1 MAKAQKHGKGKADT
15 KAAAKV
21 KAAKAAPAKS
31 PSAKSARAN
40 PTSRKA
46 PAGAGIEPVAPATG
60 PDETNGSGPAG
71 EPGTPPAAG
80 KRTPRAARSKAPATR
95 PRSASGAA
103 AKPARTRRRDADR
116 TGGPRPEPTLR
127 IVETRVLRGPNYWA
141 REPVIRQ
148 VVDLGVLEEF
158 PSNRIP
164 GFVEALVELLP
175 TLEDHACSLGRRG
188 GFITRLR
195 EGTWAGHVAEHIAL
209 ELQNLAGT
217 EVRHGKTRGTGEH
230 GRYNVVFEYREE
242 QVGIAAGRMAVGLVN
257 HLVAPSDP
265 AVAFDLMAE
274 LETLIRLAE
283 RLAFGP
289 STQAILDEAAGR
301 DIPFI
306 RLDRYSL
313 VQLGQ
318 GVHQQRIRATMTS
331 RTSGIAVDIASD
343 KKLTNRLLDSAGL
356 PVPRSEVVVT
366 EEEAVAAAARLGY
379 PCVLKPL
386 DGNHGRGV
394 ALDLRSEEDVRAAWP
409 EALRQSRSGD
419 VIVESFITG
428 NDYRCL
434 IVGGRLAAVAERVPA
449 SVRGDGVTSIRELV
463 ERTNADPRRGIGHE
477 KVLTKIRLDA
487 NAEEILAD
495 QGWTPDSVPPDG
507 AFVKLALT
515 GNMSTGGTS
524 IDRTMEAHP
533 DNVEI
538 AETAARMVG
547 LDIAGI
553 DFICPDIATPVRET
567 GGGIVEVNAAPG
579 FRMHT
584 HPTEGEPQYVA
595 KPVVDLLFPPGTPA
609 RIPIMAVTGTNGK
622 TTTVRMIAHILKLM
636 GRRVGMTST
645 DGIVIDGRLMK
656 RGDMSGPK
664 SAQMVLQNPTVD
676 TAVFEVARGG
686 ILREGL
692 GYDRNDIAVVTNV
705 TGDHLGLGGID
716 TIGQLANVKGVI
728 VEAVPRAGSAVLNA
742 DDNHVYRMARHCAGR
757 VVLFSMAKHKGEDGY
772 DRVDGHTSRGNAAFC
787 LEDTPQGE
795 LMVLKHGPRKMPV
808 LYTHLMP
815 ATFGGKARMNVA
827 NALAAAAGAWASGAH
842 LHDIRQGLR
851 TFTTSFFQAPGRL
864 NLVEVAG
871 TRVVIDY
878 CHNVDGMRQLADF
891 VNRMMAEPQTRPGVL
906 GATGVAAA
914 HPPRTG
920 RAIGVIGI
928 PGDRLDRDQHDYGA
942 IAGTAFDEIVIRED
956 KNLRGR
962 PPGESATNV
971 AEGVRAARADGSG
984 RTTKVEKVLD
994 EAAAVKAALRRAS
1007 PGDLVVVCADDAV
1020 GVYREAMTLAGRAQG
1035 ATAFADPGELEAPLG

>member
-1 MAKAQKHGKGKADT
+1 MAQADPAPRARSRT
-15 KAAAKV
+15 RTGTTAGSATGSTEAASATGPKDDASATGPTDASATDFAAASPASSVTDAPATDAPATDAPAEGKAAAK
-21 KAAKAAPAKS
+21 
-31 PSAKSARAN
+31 R
-40 PTSRKA
+40 
-46 PAGAGIEPVAPATG
+46 
-60 PDETNGSGPAG
+60 
-71 EPGTPPAAG
+71 
-80 KRTPRAARSKAPATR
+80 RT
-95 PRSASGAA
+95 
-103 AKPARTRRRDADR
+103 ADR
-116 TGGPRPEPTLR
+116 DGGRRPEPSLR

-158 PSNRIP
+158 PSDRIP
-164 GFVEALVELLP
+164 GFVDALVGMLP

-195 EGTWAGHVAEHIAL
+195 DGTWAGHVTEHIAL
-209 ELQNLAGT
+209 EFQNLAGT
-217 EVRHGKTRGTGEH
+217 DVRHGKTRGTGEY
-230 GRYNVVFEYREE
+230 GRYNVIFEYREE
-242 QVGIAAGRMAVGLVN
+242 QVGIEAGKMAVGLVN
-257 HLVAPSDP
+257 HLVAPNDP
-265 AVAFDLMAE
+265 WHAFDLGDE
-274 LETLIRLAE
+274 LERLIRLAE

-289 STQAILDEAAGR
+289 STQALLDEAAGR
-301 DIPFI
+301 DIPYI

-318 GVHQQRIRATMTS
+318 GLHQQRIRATMTS

-356 PVPRSEVVVT
+356 PVPRSEVVGT
-366 EEEAVAAAARLGY
+366 EEEAVAAARRLGY

-394 ALDLRSEEDVRAAWP
+394 ALDLRDEAAVREAFP
-409 EALRQSRSGD
+409 VALRESRSQD
-419 VIVESFITG
+419 VVVETYITG
-428 NDYRCL
+428 RDYRCL
-434 IVGGRLAAVAERVPA
+434 VIGGRLAAVAERVPA
-449 SVRGDGVTSIRELV
+449 SVTGDGVRTIHDLV
-463 ERTNADPRRGIGHE
+463 EQTNADPRRGIGHE
-477 KVLTKIRLDA
+477 KVLTRIRMDD
-487 NAEEILAD
+487 NALAVLAG
-495 QGWTPDSVPPDG
+495 QGYTPESVPEAG

-524 IDRTMEAHP
+524 IDRTTEAHP
-533 DNVEI
+533 DNIEI
-538 AETAARMVG
+538 AETAARVVG

-553 DFICPDIATPVRET
+553 DFICPDIEEPVRET

-595 KPVVDLLFPPGTPA
+595 KPVIDLLFPPGSPA
-609 RIPIMAVTGTNGK
+609 RIPIVAVTGTNGK

-645 DGIVIDGRLMK
+645 DGIVVDGRLMK

-692 GYDRNDIAVVTNV
+692 GYDRNDVAVVTNV
-705 TGDHLGLGGID
+705 TGDHLGLGGIE
-716 TIGQLANVKGVI
+716 TIGQLANVKGVL
-728 VEAVPRAGSAVLNA
+728 VEAVPRSGTAVLNA
-742 DDNHVYRMARHCAGR
+742 DDPHVYRMARHSAGR
-757 VVLFSMAKHKGEDGY
+757 VVLFSMAKAKGEDGF
-772 DRVDGHTSRGNAAFC
+772 DRIDGHTSRGNAAFC
-787 LEDTPQGE
+787 LEDTPEGE
-795 LMVLKHGPRKMPV
+795 LMVLRHGPRKMPV

-815 ATFGGKARMNVA
+815 GTFGGRARMNVA
-827 NALAAAAGAWASGAH
+827 NALAAAAAAWAAGAH

-851 TFTTSFFQAPGRL
+851 TFTTSFYQAPGRL
-864 NLVEVAG
+864 SLVEVAG

-891 VNRMMAEPQTRPGVL
+891 VNRMMLEPPAGPG
-906 GATGVAAA
+906 
-914 HPPRTG
+914 RSG

-928 PGDRLDRDQHDYGA
+928 PGDRRDQDQQEYGA
-942 IAGTAFDEIVIRED
+942 LAASAFDEIIIRED
-956 KNLRGR
+956 NNLRGR
-962 PPGESATNV
+962 EPGASAGNV
-971 AEGVRAARADGSG
+971 ARGARAARDEG
-984 RTTKVEKVLD
+984 RARAVKVDRILD
-994 EAAAVKAALRRAS
+994 EPAAVRAALRRAS

-1020 GVYREAMTLAGRAQG
+1020 GVYREAMALSGRAQG
-1035 ATAFADPGELEAPLG
+1035 GTAFADPGELEAPLG